1 MNDAKT
7 PSRFSLLIALL
18 VMGLALLA
26 CGIPASGL
34 GSTAE
39 DSQEVVMLVVTA
51 TPEVQ
56 AVGGDTA
63 ASEPA
68 TSPPSVPVQTS
79 PAVAAQMGDM
89 EQTLVSLYER
99 ASPAVVH
106 IFAYQ
111 DALPLGTGTGFVIDN
126 DGHIVTNNHVVS
138 SGTRFEVSFPGGF
151 RTTAELIGT
160 DVDSDLAVI
169 QVADLPEGLQPLAL
183 GNSRD
188 VRVGQFVIA
197 IGNPFGQESSMSLGI
212 ISGLGRSLRS
222 QRIAE
227 GGGQYSLPQ
236 VLQTDAPINPGN
248 SGGPLLNLAG
258 QVVGV
263 NTAISTET
271 GTNSGVGYAIP
282 VNAVQRIAP
291 ALIAEGQYTYP
302 YLGVSVF
309 DGLDLAAQEQLGLPQ
324 ATGAYV
330 TTVTPNS
337 PAGVAGVRGAGGDNA
352 RGGDLIIAIDGQT
365 VLSFSDLITYLVF
378 ETEVGQTVTLTILRG
393 EEQIDLPVVLG
404 ARP

>member
-1 MNDAKT
+1 MMNNANT
-7 PSRFSLLIALL
+7 SSRFQLLIALL

-26 CGIPASGL
+26 CGIPTSGVAVPA
-34 GSTAE
+34 TAE
-39 DSQEVVMLVVTA
+39 PQPIVMVVTA
-51 TPEVQ
+51 TPEP
-56 AVGGDTA
+56 A
-63 ASEPA
+63 AE
-68 TSPPSVPVQTS
+68 
-79 PAVAAQMGDM
+79 AVAPPIIESSPSSAVAVQMGDM
-89 EQTLVSLYER
+89 EQTLVALYER
-99 ASPAVVH
+99 VSPAVVH

-111 DALPLGTGTGFVIDN
+111 NTLPLGTGTGFVIDSN
-126 DGHIVTNNHVVS
+126 GHIVTNHHVVS
-138 SGTRFEVSFPGGF
+138 AGSRFEISFPNGF

-169 QVADLPEGLQPLAL
+169 KAADLPPGLVPLVL
-183 GNSRD
+183 GNSRE

-302 YLGVSVF
+302 YLGVSVHP
-309 DGLDLAAQEQLGLPQ
+309 DLDLAAQERFGLPQ

-337 PAGVAGVRGAGGDNA
+337 PAGVAGVRGSGGNNM
-352 RGGDLIIAIDGQT
+352 RGGDLIIGIDDQP
-365 VLSFSDLITYLVF
+365 VNNFSDLITYLVF
-378 ETEVGQTVTLTILRG
+378 ETEVGQTVTLTILRNG
-393 EEQIDLPVVLG
+393 EQLDVPVILG